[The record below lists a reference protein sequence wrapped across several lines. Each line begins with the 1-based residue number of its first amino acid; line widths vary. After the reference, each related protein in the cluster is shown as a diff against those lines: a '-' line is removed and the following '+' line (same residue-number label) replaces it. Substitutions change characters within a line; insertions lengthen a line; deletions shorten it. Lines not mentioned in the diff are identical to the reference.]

1 MIVKLFIFVVHQNKI
16 IMSKLKVQLEGSV
29 VEKDNENLWRTELL
43 SRIEGGKINSP
54 FGGDGLLEAINPNTK
69 KDLRTLL
76 EFKFDTPLKNKLTQ
90 CNILIQCLYYIK
102 KYENAGQKLPSTIF
116 VGDTDECFAIHTN
129 AIIKYLG
136 HDIDWK
142 IAPSE
147 AYKKNPQTIQAMVE
161 DIDILPFVYNVDNE
175 FKIQEVIDKLWDLT
189 DNVVRKIRITK
200 DNIVNIFDYF
210 DENVL
215 KNCELTTNEKAN
227 LFIQIVINPSENYIH
242 PKKSVVVTK
251 SYGEIVINR
260 NQFKSFFSHFEGD
273 VYSPKEKEG
282 LTALVD
288 RLVEEETRRKK
299 GEFFT
304 PTAFVDLAHTY
315 ISNTFGEDWK
325 DKFVVWDNSCGTMN
339 LTRDYKFNELYC
351 STLEQSDIDTANQMG
366 YNPEATKFQYDFL
379 NGDYNVL
386 PEGLRTAID
395 SGKEILFLI
404 NPPYASAS
412 NMGTEEG
419 DSKEGVAKTKMNIEM
434 LEGKWGKSSSNLYT
448 QFLYRIKKFQ
458 EINKNIKIGIFCP
471 PLFLSGAS
479 YKSFREKFLTHFSFE
494 KGFLFE
500 ASHFSDVAKGWG
512 ISFSIFDNKTN
523 INKFNFDTIT
533 INETFELIDNGI
545 KTIYNTDNEKPA
557 SEWVREEIKK
567 LPKIDLPNMN
577 SSLKVNVNGNLNGL
591 KKGVENGLGCMNSNS
606 NSVYKNGTDVFIV
619 SSVSSL
625 NANVDVIN
633 SNFYK
638 VISLFSSRKL
648 ITANWINCKDEY
660 LKPNVG
666 TKEYEQYTYDSIV
679 YSLFNNSSQ
688 QSSLR
693 NVNYKNQEWDI
704 NNEFFW
710 LSKEQMIELANDN
723 GYDELYRDAR
733 NGSNRYVYIKLF
745 GEGVY
750 DLLSDDA
757 KQVLD
762 MATELVKKSIP
773 MRQAM
778 SDTNPEYHLN
788 SWDAGYAQLKLV
800 WKEYFKDEFDEFRK
814 AYTRLED
821 RMRPLVYELG
831 FLKK

>member
-1 MIVKLFIFVVHQNKI
+1 
-16 IMSKLKVQLEGSV
+16 MSQLQVQLEGSV
-29 VEKDNENLWRTELL
+29 NEKDNENSWRALLIKETE
-43 SRIEGGKINSP
+43 GKINSP
-54 FGGDGLLEAINPNTK
+54 YGGDGLLESKNPITK

-76 EFKFDTPLKNKLTQ
+76 EFKYDTHLKNKLTQ

-116 VGDTDECFAIHTN
+116 VGDTNECFAIHTN
-129 AIIKYLG
+129 QIIKYLG
-136 HDIDWK
+136 HDVDWK

-147 AYKKNPQTIQAMVE
+147 AHKKNPEMMKAMV
-161 DIDILPFVYNVDNE
+161 DDVDILPFVYDVDEN
-175 FKIQEVIDKLWDLT
+175 FKIKDVISKLWDLT

-200 DNIVNIFDYF
+200 DNIVNIYDYF
-210 DENVL
+210 NENVL

-227 LFIQIVINPSENYIH
+227 LFIQIAINPSENYIH

-251 SYGEIVINR
+251 SYGEIVIVR

-273 VYSPKEKEG
+273 IYSPKEKEG
-282 LTALVD
+282 LTSLVD

-339 LTRDYKFNELYC
+339 LTRDYKFKELYC
-351 STLEQSDIDTANQMG
+351 STLEQSDIDTANQMS
-366 YNPEATKFQYDFL
+366 YNMEATKFQYDFL
-379 NGDYNVL
+379 NGDYDVL

-404 NPPYASAS
+404 NPPYQDGSELS
-412 NMGTEEG
+412 TNGG
-419 DSKEGVAKTKMNIEM
+419 DSSLKNNVQTKMNKEM
-434 LEGKWGKSSSNLYT
+434 LDNGWGRCSRQLYA
-448 QFLYRIKKFQ
+448 QFLYRITKFQ
-458 EINKNIKIGIFCP
+458 ETNKNIKIGIFCP
-471 PLFLSGAS
+471 PLFLSGES
-479 YKSFREKFLTHFSFE
+479 YIEFRKHFLNEFSFDS
-494 KGFLFE
+494 GFVFE

-512 ISFSIFDNKTN
+512 ISFTL
-523 INKFNFDTIT
+523 FNNGV
-533 INETFELIDNGI
+533 NEKEFILDVIEYSNDFELIETTKK
-545 KTIYNTDNEKPA
+545 KTYNTDNEIKLVSWLNEKQIGEVEKLVFKSTLKHTSKTTLVPRDTIGTITWQSNNVSGSQQFVTA
-557 SEWVREEIKK
+557 FSEAGSLSGKGNQFITKSNYIKSIMF
-567 LPKIDLPNMN
+567 LTSRRLI
-577 SSLKVNVNGNLNGL
+577 NG
-591 KKGVENGLGCMNSNS
+591 EH
-606 NSVYKNGTDVFIV
+606 
-619 SSVSSL
+619 
-625 NANVDVIN
+625 
-633 SNFYK
+633 
-638 VISLFSSRKL
+638 
-648 ITANWINCKDEY
+648 ANWINWNDEFIA
-660 LKPNVG
+660 PNENHN
-666 TKEYEQYTYDSIV
+666 EYQQFTYDSIV
-679 YSLFNNSSQ
+679 YSLFNTKSGFGG
-688 QSSLR
+688 LR
-693 NVNYKNQEWDI
+693 GVTNNNKSYDI

-710 LSKEQMIELANDN
+710 LSKEQIIELANDN

-733 NGSNRYVYIKLF
+733 NGSNRYVYVKLF

-757 KQVLD
+757 KEVLD
-762 MATELVKKSIP
+762 MATELVKKSIS

-800 WKEYFKDEFDEFRK
+800 WKQYFKDDFDAFRK

>member
-1 MIVKLFIFVVHQNKI
+1 
-16 IMSKLKVQLEGSV
+16 MSKLKTQLESSI
-29 VEKDNENLWRTELL
+29 VEKDNENFWRAELL
-43 SRIEGGKINSP
+43 SKIEGSKINSP

-129 AIIKYLG
+129 QIIKYLS
-136 HDIDWK
+136 HEVDWK

-147 AYKKNPQTIQAMVE
+147 AHRKNPQMIQAMV
-161 DIDILPFVYNVDNE
+161 DDVDILPFVYNVDSE
-175 FKIQEVIDKLWDLT
+175 FKINEVIDKLWDLT

-200 DNIVNIFDYF
+200 DNIVNIYDYF
-210 DENVL
+210 NENVL

-251 SYGEIVINR
+251 SYGEVHINR

-325 DKFVVWDNSCGTMN
+325 EKFVVWDNSCGTMN

-404 NPPYASAS
+404 NPPYATAGSMGS
-412 NMGTEEG
+412 NDEH
-419 DSKEGVAKTKMNIEM
+419 KEGVGKTKMNELM
-434 LEGKWGKSSSNLYT
+434 LEEGWGKCSQNLYA
-448 QFLYRIKKFQ
+448 QFLYRITKFQ
-458 EINKNIKIGIFCP
+458 QINKNIKIGIFCP
-471 PLFLSGAS
+471 PLFLSGS
-479 YKSFREKFLTHFSFE
+479 SFNKFREKFFDVFGYD
-494 KGFLFE
+494 KGFIFE

-512 ISFSIFDNKTN
+512 ITFSIFNNTKNKKDF
-523 INKFNFDTIT
+523 IFDVIT
-533 INETFELIDNGI
+533 IGDSYELVNETTKE
-545 KTIYNTDNEKPA
+545 IYNTDNQITANK
-557 SEWVREEIKK
+557 W
-567 LPKIDLPNMN
+567 
-577 SSLKVNVNGNLNGL
+577 
-591 KKGVENGLGCMNSNS
+591 
-606 NSVYKNGTDVFIV
+606 
-619 SSVSSL
+619 
-625 NANVDVIN
+625 ANVKVSGNKIN
-633 SNFYK
+633 VPILKSALNVSNVVKNNYTDECIGSITIDGNNLYNNQMG
-638 VISLFSSRKL
+638 VSLFSTNASVGHHSQIL
-648 ITANWINCKDEY
+648 ITKDNYEKVTSLFTSRRTIQPNWIDCKDEY
-660 LKPNVG
+660 LAPNENHS
-666 TKEYEQYTYDSIV
+666 EYKQFTYDSIV
-679 YSLFNNSSQ
+679 YTLFNNGSN
-688 QSSLR
+688 QSSL
-693 NVNYKNQEWDI
+693 NQI
-704 NNEFFW
+704 CNNEFFW
-710 LSKEQMIELANDN
+710 ISNDEISELANDN
-723 GYDELYRDAR
+723 GYDDLYRDAR
-733 NGSNRYVYIKLF
+733 NSSNRYVYIKLF

-757 KQVLD
+757 REVLD

-800 WKEYFKDEFDEFRK
+800 WKEYFKDEFDAFRK

>member
-1 MIVKLFIFVVHQNKI
+1 
-16 IMSKLKVQLEGSV
+16 MSQLQVQLEGSV
-29 VEKDNENLWRTELL
+29 NEKDNENSWRALLIKETE
-43 SRIEGGKINSP
+43 GKINSP
-54 FGGDGLLEAINPNTK
+54 YGGDGLLESKNPITK

-76 EFKFDTPLKNKLTQ
+76 EFKYDTHLKNKLTQ

-116 VGDTDECFAIHTN
+116 VGDTNECFAIHTN
-129 AIIKYLG
+129 QIIKYLG
-136 HDIDWK
+136 HDVDWK

-147 AYKKNPQTIQAMVE
+147 AHKKNPEMMKAMV
-161 DIDILPFVYNVDNE
+161 DDVDILPFVYDVDEN
-175 FKIQEVIDKLWDLT
+175 FKIKDVISKLWDLT

-200 DNIVNIFDYF
+200 DNIVNIYDYF
-210 DENVL
+210 NENVL

-227 LFIQIVINPSENYIH
+227 LFIQIAINPSENYIH

-273 VYSPKEKEG
+273 IYSPKEKEG
-282 LTALVD
+282 LTSLVD

-315 ISNTFGEDWK
+315 ISNTFGEDWRER
-325 DKFVVWDNSCGTMN
+325 FVVWDNSCGTMN
-339 LTRDYKFNELYC
+339 LTRDYKFKELYC
-351 STLEQSDIDTANQMG
+351 STLEQSDIDTANQM
-366 YNPEATKFQYDFL
+366 NFNMEATKFQYDFL
-379 NGDYNVL
+379 NGDYDVL

-404 NPPYASAS
+404 NPPYQDGSEKTRV
-412 NMGTEEG
+412 GG
-419 DSKEGVAKTKMNIEM
+419 DSELKNNVQTTMNKEM
-434 LEGKWGKSSSNLYT
+434 LEKGWGRCSRQLYA
-448 QFLYRIKKFQ
+448 QFLYRITKFQ
-458 EINKNIKIGIFCP
+458 ETNNNIKIGIFCP
-471 PLFLSGAS
+471 PLFMCGES
-479 YKSFREKFLTHFSFE
+479 YNEFRKQFYNLFSFE
-494 KGFLFE
+494 SGFLFE

-512 ISFSIFDNKTN
+512 ISFTIFNSGKNK
-523 INKFNFDTIT
+523 KDTIIDVIET
-533 INETFELIDNGI
+533 NEEFELIGTS
-545 KTIYNTDNEKPA
+545 KKEMYNTDNKIKLVTWLNEKQENTNERLVLKSALNHTNKTTLVPDDTIGTITWQSNNVEGSQQFVTLFSGA
-557 SEWVREEIKK
+557 G
-567 LPKIDLPNMN
+567 
-577 SSLKVNVNGNLNGL
+577 SLSGKGNQSIT
-591 KKGVENGLGCMNSNS
+591 K
-606 NSVYKNGTDVFIV
+606 
-619 SSVSSL
+619 
-625 NANVDVIN
+625 
-633 SNFYK
+633 SNFNK
-638 VISLFSSRKL
+638 SIIFSTSRKL
-648 ITANWINCKDEY
+648 ICGQHSNWINSKDEF
-660 LKPNVG
+660 LAPNENH
-666 TKEYEQYTYDSIV
+666 KEYTQFTYDSIV
-679 YSLFNNSSQ
+679 YSLFNTASN

-693 NVNYKNQEWDI
+693 DVTCNNKQWNV

-710 LSKEQMIELANDN
+710 LSKEQIIELANDN

-733 NGSNRYVYIKLF
+733 NGTNRYVYVKLF

-757 KQVLD
+757 KEVLD
-762 MATELVKKSIP
+762 MATELVKKSIS

-800 WKEYFKDEFDEFRK
+800 WKQYFKDDFDAFRK

>member
-1 MIVKLFIFVVHQNKI
+1 
-16 IMSKLKVQLEGSV
+16 MSKLKTQLESSV
-29 VEKDNENLWRTELL
+29 VEKDNENFWRAIL
-43 SRIEGGKINSP
+43 SKEIEGSKINSP
-54 FGGDGLLEAINPNTK
+54 FGGDGLLEAVNPNTK

-129 AIIKYLG
+129 QIIKYLG
-136 HDIDWK
+136 HDVDWK

-147 AYKKNPQTIQAMVE
+147 AHKKNPQMIQAMV
-161 DIDILPFVYNVDNE
+161 DDVDILPFVYNVDNE
-175 FKIQEVIDKLWDLT
+175 FKIKDVIDKLWDLT

-200 DNIVNIFDYF
+200 DNIVNIYDYF
-210 DENVL
+210 NENVL

-251 SYGEIVINR
+251 SYGEVHINR

-325 DKFVVWDNSCGTMN
+325 EKFVVWDNSCGTMN

-366 YNPEATKFQYDFL
+366 YNMEATKFQYDFL
-379 NGDYNVL
+379 NGDYGVL
-386 PEGLRTAID
+386 PEGLRNAID
-395 SGKEILFLI
+395 GGKEILFLI
-404 NPPYASAS
+404 NPPYATAS
-412 NMGTEEG
+412 NMGT
-419 DSKEGVAKTKMNIEM
+419 DDDHKEGVAKTKMNEEM
-434 LEGKWGKSSSNLYT
+434 LLSGWGKSSSNLYT
-448 QFLYRIKKFQ
+448 QFLYRISKFQ
-458 EINKNIKIGIFCP
+458 EINKNVKIGIFCP
-471 PLFLSGAS
+471 PLFLSGS
-479 YKSFREKFLTHFSFE
+479 SFKSFRERFLPNFSFE

-512 ISFSIFDNKTN
+512 ISFSIFNN
-523 INKFNFDTIT
+523 NPNVNEFKFDMIS
-533 INETFELIDNGI
+533 INETFELINNGV
-545 KTIYNTDNEKPA
+545 KSIYHTDNIKPA
-557 SEWVREEIKK
+557 SEWVREENK
-567 LPKIDLPNMN
+567 LDKTNKIIFPHMSNPLKVSHKSSQKVLPNFIGTSCLLNNNIYENN
-577 SSLKVNVNGNLNGL
+577 SGVFLSSGIVTKGNASIAISITKENLLKV
-591 KKGVENGLGCMNSNS
+591 
-606 NSVYKNGTDVFIV
+606 T
-619 SSVSSL
+619 
-625 NANVDVIN
+625 
-633 SNFYK
+633 
-638 VISLFSSRKL
+638 SLFVSRRVIL
-648 ITANWINCKDEY
+648 PDWMNCKDEY
-660 LKPNVG
+660 LAPN
-666 TKEYEQYTYDSIV
+666 EQHIQYNQFTYDSIV
-679 YSLFNNSSQ
+679 YSLFNNTSG

-693 NVNYKNQEWDI
+693 NVNYNEKQWDI
-704 NNEFFW
+704 KNEFFW
-710 LSKEQMIELANDN
+710 LSKDEIIELANN
-723 GYDELYRDAR
+723 NEYDELYRDAR
-733 NGSNRYVYIKLF
+733 SSNNRYVYLKLF

-757 KQVLD
+757 REVLD
-762 MATELVKKSIP
+762 MATELVKKSIS
-773 MRQAM
+773 MRKVM

-800 WKEYFKDEFDEFRK
+800 WKEYYKDDFDAFRK

-831 FLKK
+831 FLK

>member
-1 MIVKLFIFVVHQNKI
+1 
-16 IMSKLKVQLEGSV
+16 MSQLQVQLEGSV
-29 VEKDNENLWRTELL
+29 NEKDNENSWRALLIKETE
-43 SRIEGGKINSP
+43 GKINSP
-54 FGGDGLLEAINPNTK
+54 YGGDGLLESKNPITK

-76 EFKFDTPLKNKLTQ
+76 EFKYETHLKNKLTQ

-102 KYENAGQKLPSTIF
+102 KYEKAGQKLPSTIF
-116 VGDTDECFAIHTN
+116 VGDTNECFAIHTN
-129 AIIKYLG
+129 QIIKYLG
-136 HDIDWK
+136 HDVDWK

-147 AYKKNPQTIQAMVE
+147 AHKKNPEMMKAMV
-161 DIDILPFVYNVDNE
+161 DDVDILPFVYDVDEN
-175 FKIQEVIDKLWDLT
+175 FKIKDVISKLWDLT

-200 DNIVNIFDYF
+200 DNIVNIYDYF
-210 DENVL
+210 NENVL

-227 LFIQIVINPSENYIH
+227 LFIQIAINPSENYIH

-251 SYGEIVINR
+251 SYGEIVIVR

-282 LTALVD
+282 LTSLVD

-339 LTRDYKFNELYC
+339 LTRDYKFKELYC
-351 STLEQSDIDTANQMG
+351 STLEQSDIDTANQMS
-366 YNPEATKFQYDFL
+366 YNMEATKFQYDFL
-379 NGDYNVL
+379 NGDYDVL

-404 NPPYASAS
+404 NPPYATAN

-419 DSKEGVAKTKMNIEM
+419 DSKEGVANTKVGVEM
-434 LEGKWGKSSSNLYT
+434 KEEKWGASTRNIYA
-448 QFLYRIKKFQ
+448 QFFYRITKFQ
-458 EINKNIKIGIFCP
+458 EINKNIKIGVFCKP
-471 PLFLSGAS
+471 NYLTAS
-479 YKSFREKFLTHFSFE
+479 DYKIFREKFLNNFGFE
-494 KGFLFE
+494 NGFLFQ
-500 ASHFSDVAKGWG
+500 ASHFSDVSTQWG
-512 ISFSIFDNKTN
+512 INFAIFSSIPNQHKIEFNHDLVDTTEEFG
-523 INKFNFDTIT
+523 INKIDSKILYNMDNQLEATEWIRISNKGKNMIDTIQIKSALKPGFSNVNRIT
-533 INETFELIDNGI
+533 ETGFCYFLAKSNNVVSNGNNVGFFSTATSNRGGVSIDNDNFI
-545 KTIYNTDNEKPA
+545 K
-557 SEWVREEIKK
+557 S
-567 LPKIDLPNMN
+567 
-577 SSLKVNVNGNLNGL
+577 
-591 KKGVENGLGCMNSNS
+591 C
-606 NSVYKNGTDVFIV
+606 
-619 SSVSSL
+619 
-625 NANVDVIN
+625 
-633 SNFYK
+633 
-638 VISLFSSRKL
+638 SLFTARKSVKG
-648 ITANWINCKDEY
+648 NWINDKDEY
-660 LKPNVG
+660 IAPNEQH
-666 TKEYEQYTYDSIV
+666 KEYTQFTYDSII

-693 NVNYKNQEWDI
+693 NVNYNNQEWNI

-710 LSKEQMIELANDN
+710 LSKEQIIELANDN

-733 NGSNRYVYIKLF
+733 NGTNRYVYVKLF

-757 KQVLD
+757 KEVLD
-762 MATELVKKSIP
+762 MATELVKKSIS

-800 WKEYFKDEFDEFRK
+800 WKQYFKDDFDAFRK